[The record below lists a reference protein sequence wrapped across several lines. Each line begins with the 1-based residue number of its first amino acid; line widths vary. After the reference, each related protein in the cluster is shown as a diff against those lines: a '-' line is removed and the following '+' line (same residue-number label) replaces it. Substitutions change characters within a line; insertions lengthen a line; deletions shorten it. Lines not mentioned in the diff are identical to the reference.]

1 MSNKQ
6 PIIILDEHPFWL
18 EALYQEFSGRNISY
32 KRMDISSSAYD
43 ATSDIKYPFFVN
55 RLSPSAENRNH
66 SSAFSF
72 TLNYI
77 LYLESLGKR
86 VINGSSAVILETN
99 KAFQLSLLRS
109 WGIPQ
114 PKSVIVNSL
123 SGILK
128 NIDTLTFPVVIKPN
142 LGGSGVGIQ
151 KFTSKRSL
159 ADAIGEKS
167 LIMPSD
173 NLLILQ
179 EFIQPKENNIIRVE
193 TINGK
198 VIYAMKVFTP
208 GTFNLCPSDSCD
220 IERGE
225 TKNEIGYCVANPGDS
240 VRFELFRDIPSEIV
254 KAIEKTVQ
262 KAGLECGGVEYL
274 VDQKGDWFV
283 YDINALSILR
293 SSFKQEYGI
302 DGWGML
308 ADFFIEEY
316 KKVLKGGE

>member
-1 MSNKQ
+1 
-6 PIIILDEHPFWL
+6 
-18 EALYQEFSGRNISY
+18 
-32 KRMDISSSAYD
+32 
-43 ATSDIKYPFFVN
+43 
-55 RLSPSAENRNH
+55 
-66 SSAFSF
+66 
-72 TLNYI
+72 
-77 LYLESLGKR
+77 
-86 VINGSSAVILETN
+86 
-99 KAFQLSLLRS
+99 
-109 WGIPQ
+109 
-114 PKSVIVNSL
+114 
-123 SGILK
+123 
-128 NIDTLTFPVVIKPN
+128 
-142 LGGSGVGIQ
+142 VGIQ